1 MDRILSE
8 IRDSGFVNPGNI
20 NEDPGRYDEI
30 VRLRITPYNG
40 AMKLAKLRPSN
51 RTFSRPTGQACN
63 PVAHSGN
70 SLESRTE
77 MAGTRTISVTMDLY
91 SYVTPE
97 MQEDAALRVDSVLR
111 AALSKRTANE
121 S

>member
-1 MDRILSE
+1 
-8 IRDSGFVNPGNI
+8 
-20 NEDPGRYDEI
+20 
-30 VRLRITPYNG
+30 
-40 AMKLAKLRPSN
+40 
-51 RTFSRPTGQACN
+51 
-63 PVAHSGN
+63 
-70 SLESRTE
+70 